1 MKRDEK
7 ADENLVVA
15 IMFRYCVSKELSID
29 QRFKEIPKTASKPI
43 TVIGTSNFLKLKI
56 SANRQKTPNDTIDI
70 NTCILL
76 FVYYC

>member
-1 MKRDEK
+1 MEK

-15 IMFRYCVSKELSID
+15 IMLLNCVSKELSVD
-29 QRFKEIPKTASKPI
+29 QRFSEIPKMASKPI

-56 SANRQKTPNDTIDI
+56 SANKQKTPNDTIDI

-76 FVYYC
+76 SIYYC